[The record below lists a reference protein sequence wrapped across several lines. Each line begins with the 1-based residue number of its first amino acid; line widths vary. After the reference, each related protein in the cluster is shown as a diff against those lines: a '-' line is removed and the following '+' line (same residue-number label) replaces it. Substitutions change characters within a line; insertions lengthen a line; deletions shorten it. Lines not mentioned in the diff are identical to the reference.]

1 MSSAAWT
8 TDLGREEFGD
18 VYPSTSPLAAAEGP
32 VYQGRRNERSDHGKG
47 SGGPDDVA
55 GWLHRRTERQ
65 QRAALG
71 EGGEPLFEWFFT
83 GDTPSRHDD
92 QFKLSKRSAEVFDA
106 GIDSCG
112 AVVTGRR
119 TYDIAG
125 AWGGDGPVPGL
136 PLFVLTHRVPAQVP
150 ETSVPYTFVTDG
162 VESAIEQAK
171 AAAGDKYVALTG
183 SQAAQ
188 QCLRAGLLDEI
199 QLSVVPL
206 LLGGGVRLFDH
217 IGGPVRLEIISV
229 VDAPGVTH
237 LRYRV
242 AARS

>member
-1 MSSAAWT
+1 MAKVLVALTMSLDGYIA
-8 TDLGREEFGD
+8 
-18 VYPSTSPLAAAEGP
+18 GP
-32 VYQGRRNERSDHGKG
+32 NDGNEL
-47 SGGPDDVA
+47 P
-55 GWLHRRTERQ
+55 
-65 QRAALG
+65 LG
-71 EGGEPLFEWFFT
+71 EGGEALFEWFFN

-92 QFKLSKRSAEVFDA
+92 MFKLSKTSAEVFDA

-112 AVVTGRR
+112 TIVTGRR

-136 PLFVLTHRVPAQVP
+136 PLFVLTHSVPAEVP
-150 ETSVPYTFVTDG
+150 QTSVPYTFVTDG
-162 VESAIEQAK
+162 IDSAITQAK
-171 AAAGDKYVALTG
+171 AVAGDKYVALTG

-199 QLSVVPL
+199 QLSVMPL

-217 IGGPVRLEIISV
+217 IGGPVRLETISV

-242 AARS
+242 TGR

>member
-1 MSSAAWT
+1 MMAKVTVALTVSLDGYIA
-8 TDLGREEFGD
+8 
-18 VYPSTSPLAAAEGP
+18 GP
-32 VYQGRRNERSDHGKG
+32 NDGNEL
-47 SGGPDDVA
+47 P
-55 GWLHRRTERQ
+55 
-65 QRAALG
+65 LG
-71 EGGEPLFEWFFT
+71 EGGEALFEWYFN
-83 GDTPSRHDD
+83 GDTPSRHYDM
-92 QFKLSKRSAEVFDA
+92 FRLSKTSAEVFDA
-106 GIDSCG
+106 GIDACG

-136 PLFVLTHRVPAQVP
+136 PLFVLTHRVPAEVP

-162 VESAIEQAK
+162 IDSAIKQAK

-199 QLSVVPL
+199 WVALVPL

-217 IGGPVRLEIISV
+217 IGGPVGLETISV
-229 VDAPGVTH
+229 VDAPRVTH
-237 LRYRV
+237 LSYRV
-242 AARS
+242 TGG

>member
-1 MSSAAWT
+1 MAKVLVALT
-8 TDLGREEFGD
+8 TSLDG
-18 VYPSTSPLAAAEGP
+18 YIAGP
-32 VYQGRRNERSDHGKG
+32 NDSNEL
-47 SGGPDDVA
+47 P
-55 GWLHRRTERQ
+55 
-65 QRAALG
+65 LG
-71 EGGEPLFEWFFT
+71 EGGEALFEWFFN

-92 QFKLSKRSAEVFDA
+92 QFKLSKRSAEVFDD

-162 VESAIEQAK
+162 IESAIEQAK
-171 AAAGDKYVALTG
+171 ALAGDKYVALTG

-199 QLSVVPL
+199 QLSVMPL

-217 IGGPVRLEIISV
+217 IGGPIRLEIISV

-242 AARS
+242 ATRS